1 MIQTIITAAILYI
14 ATAVDLLVILLIF
27 SREHRQ
33 KEYRNI
39 YIGQYVGS
47 VTLIVVS
54 LFFAFVL
61 NYVPE
66 KWILGLLGLI
76 PIYLGLK
83 VAIFDDCEG
92 EKRAKQEL
100 DKHGLTK
107 LIGTVALVTIASCG
121 ADNIGL
127 FVLTLSH

>member
-1 MIQTIITAAILYI
+1 M
-14 ATAVDLLVILLIF
+14 
-27 SREHRQ
+27 
-33 KEYRNI
+33 
-39 YIGQYVGS
+39 
-47 VTLIVVS
+47 TLIVVS

-83 VAIFDDCEG
+83 VAILMIVK